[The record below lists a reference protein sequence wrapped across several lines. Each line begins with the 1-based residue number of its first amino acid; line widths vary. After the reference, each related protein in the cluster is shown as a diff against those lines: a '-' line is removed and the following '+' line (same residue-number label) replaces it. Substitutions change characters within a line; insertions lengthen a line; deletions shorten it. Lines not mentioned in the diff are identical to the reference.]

1 MSNETI
7 TIADWM
13 RRAPKPVAE
22 RFDAERHVTL
32 ADLYDLAQDE
42 INRAEDGLVKHHPS
56 TMKSLRRFA
65 DDLHAAGALEQG
77 NGADSGEYPDDWA
90 MNENEPAAP
99 VMVATADPE
108 IATESTETEPIA
120 AMAEIPA
127 LETSNEQAPQIETE
141 SLVEPA
147 APVIPTVAA
156 ATELEP
162 DSSDEGRR
170 SSRAAAYRNQVR
182 ARLKVD
188 FPNLALRRAEFSESL
203 LRPLNRKFTKWAD
216 ESGSEMALSLE
227 GVLDQIGAASE
238 RTIDE
243 FTAAFLVQTA

>member
-1 MSNETI
+1 MSNETL

-22 RFDAERHVTL
+22 RFDPERHVTL

-77 NGADSGEYPDDWA
+77 NGSETGEYPEDWA
-90 MNENEPAAP
+90 TDENEPFNPVLVAA
-99 VMVATADPE
+99 ADPVE
-108 IATESTETEPIA
+108 IEPIA
-120 AMAEIPA
+120 ATAPVTVSEI
-127 LETSNEQAPQIETE
+127 SNQPVPLIENE
-141 SLVEPA
+141 SPVEPIEPV
-147 APVIPTVAA
+147 APVIPVAA
-156 ATELEP
+156 TAELDSE
-162 DSSDEGRR
+162 SSDEGRR
-170 SSRAAAYRNQVR
+170 SARAAAYRNQVR

-188 FPNLALRRAEFSESL
+188 FPNLALRRAEMSDAL

-227 GVLDQIGAASE
+227 TVLEQIGAASE

>member
-1 MSNETI
+1 MSNEKLTVEG
-7 TIADWM
+7 WM
-13 RRAPKPVAE
+13 KRAPKLVAE
-22 RFDAERHVTL
+22 RFDPERHVTL
-32 ADLYDLAQDE
+32 ADVYDLAQEE

-65 DDLHAAGALEQG
+65 DDLHAAGALEQD

-90 MNENEPAAP
+90 MNENEPGAP
-99 VMVATADPE
+99 VLVAAVDP
-108 IATESTETEPIA
+108 IAPAEPVETEPI
-120 AMAEIPA
+120 PA
-127 LETSNEQAPQIETE
+127 IAPMTASETSNKQVPQIETE
-141 SLVEPA
+141 SPVEPA
-147 APVIPTVAA
+147 ATVIPVAT
-156 ATELEP
+156 ATELES

-170 SSRAAAYRNQVR
+170 NSRAAAYRNQVR

-216 ESGSEMALSLE
+216 ESGSEIALSLE
-227 GVLDQIGAASE
+227 AVLEQIGAGTE
-238 RTIDE
+238 RTLDE

>member
-1 MSNETI
+1 MSNETL
-7 TIADWM
+7 TIEGWM

-22 RFDAERHVTL
+22 RFDPERHVSL

-42 INRAEDGLVKHHPS
+42 INRAEEGLVKHHPS

-65 DDLHAAGALEQG
+65 DDLHAAGALEEG
-77 NGADSGEYPDDWA
+77 NEPVSGEYPDDWA

-99 VMVATADPE
+99 VLAAAADPDVPAE
-108 IATESTETEPIA
+108 PVETEPIA
-120 AMAEIPA
+120 IEANSETTAEQ
-127 LETSNEQAPQIETE
+127 TPQIETE
-141 SLVEPA
+141 SPVEPA
-147 APVIPTVAA
+147 APVIPIIA
-156 ATELEP
+156 ATELES

-188 FPNLALRRAEFSESL
+188 FPNLALRRAEMSESL

-216 ESGSEMALSLE
+216 ESGSEMAISLE
-227 GVLDQIGAASE
+227 AVLEQIGAASE

>member
-1 MSNETI
+1 MSNETL
-7 TIADWM
+7 TIADWK

-77 NGADSGEYPDDWA
+77 NGAESGEYPDDWA
-90 MNENEPAAP
+90 MNENEPAVP
-99 VMVATADPE
+99 VLVAAADPTASAE
-108 IATESTETEPIA
+108 PVETEPIVA
-120 AMAEIPA
+120 AAPMTAS
-127 LETSNEQAPQIETE
+127 ETSNEPAPLIETE
-141 SLVEPA
+141 SPVEPA
-147 APVIPTVAA
+147 APVIPVAA

-162 DSSDEGRR
+162 ESSDEVRR

-188 FPNLALRRAEFSESL
+188 FPNLALRRAELSESL

-227 GVLDQIGAASE
+227 AVLEQIGAAGE